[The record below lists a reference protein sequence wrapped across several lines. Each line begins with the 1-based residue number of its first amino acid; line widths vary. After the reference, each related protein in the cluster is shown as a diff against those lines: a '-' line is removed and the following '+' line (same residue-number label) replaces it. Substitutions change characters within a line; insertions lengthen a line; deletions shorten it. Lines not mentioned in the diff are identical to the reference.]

1 MNEIEVDL
9 DLGLNPFCFETEI
22 KIETRKKNLTV
33 SRGTELIERKDTSK
47 SYFANIVHTQEVDK
61 EEFIKLYTSQIKAY
75 FDLTKTAYK
84 VFFIFLRIYQDAI
97 GKDHFYL
104 SCKKAMSLA
113 EKIDHFVLSES
124 IFYRGIKELIEKR
137 IIAKTNEK
145 NWYFINPAI
154 VFNGDRAR
162 FVSEIRKKKETME
175 EQSENDF
182 GRRDTNSNAEV
193 KSRSIQSVIE
203 DVNDQ
208 EDIDLLIARLQA
220 KRSQAKMMDKSAD
233 GAIATKGEM
242 LLYPEE
248 TLEWDNI
255 HGENFLT
262 KMTFSDRVR

>member
-1 MNEIEVDL
+1 MNEIVVDL
-9 DLGLNPFCFETEI
+9 DLGLNPFCFETEL
-22 KIETRKKNLTV
+22 KIETRKRNLTV

-47 SYFANIVHTQEVDK
+47 TYFANIVHTQQVDK

-84 VFFIFLRIYQDAI
+84 VLFIFLRIYQDAI

-113 EKIDHFVLSES
+113 DKIDHFALSES

-162 FVSEIRKKKETME
+162 FVSEIIKKKEVME
-175 EQSENDF
+175 EKTENTVST
-182 GRRDTNSNAEV
+182 RDTDSNAEV
-193 KSRSIQSVIE
+193 KSRSITSVIE
-203 DVNDQ
+203 NVNDQ

-220 KRSQAKMMDKSAD
+220 KKSQEKMMDKNTD
-233 GAIATKGEM
+233 GAVATKGEM

-248 TLEWDNI
+248 PLDWDNI
-255 HGENFLT
+255 HGAD
-262 KMTFSDRVR
+262 FSQR

>member
-22 KIETRKKNLTV
+22 KIETRKRNLTV

-47 SYFANIVHTQEVDK
+47 TYFANIVHTQEVDK

-113 EKIDHFVLSES
+113 EKIDHFILSES

-162 FVSEIRKKKETME
+162 FVSEIIKKKEVME
-175 EQSENDF
+175 EQPESVASTE
-182 GRRDTNSNAEV
+182 RRNKNIKEEGITIEA
-193 KSRSIQSVIE
+193 VIE
-203 DVNDQ
+203 DVNSQ

-220 KRSQAKMMDKSAD
+220 RKHQGAMMSKSMGRCSTVEA
-233 GAIATKGEM
+233 AS
-242 LLYPEE
+242 LLPPEE
-248 TLEWDNI
+248 PLDWDNI
-255 HGENFLT
+255 
-262 KMTFSDRVR
+262 

>member
-1 MNEIEVDL
+1 
-9 DLGLNPFCFETEI
+9 
-22 KIETRKKNLTV
+22 
-33 SRGTELIERKDTSK
+33 
-47 SYFANIVHTQEVDK
+47 
-61 EEFIKLYTSQIKAY
+61 
-75 FDLTKTAYK
+75 
-84 VFFIFLRIYQDAI
+84 
-97 GKDHFYL
+97 
-104 SCKKAMSLA
+104 
-113 EKIDHFVLSES
+113 
-124 IFYRGIKELIEKR
+124 
-137 IIAKTNEK
+137 
-145 NWYFINPAI
+145 
-154 VFNGDRAR
+154 DRAR

-220 KRSQAKMMDKSAD
+220 KKSQAKMMDKSAD

>member
-22 KIETRKKNLTV
+22 KIETRKRNLTV

-47 SYFANIVHTQEVDK
+47 TYFANIVHTQEVDK

-113 EKIDHFVLSES
+113 EKIDHFILSES

-162 FVSEIRKKKETME
+162 FVSEIIKKKEVME
-175 EQSENDF
+175 EQPESVASTE
-182 GRRDTNSNAEV
+182 RRNKNIKEEGITIEA
-193 KSRSIQSVIE
+193 VIE
-203 DVNDQ
+203 DVNSQ

-220 KRSQAKMMDKSAD
+220 KKSQGLVKSESINEIPSVED
-233 GAIATKGEM
+233 TS
-242 LLYPEE
+242 LVPPEE
-248 TLEWDNI
+248 PLDWDNI
-255 HGENFLT
+255 
-262 KMTFSDRVR
+262 

>member
-9 DLGLNPFCFETEI
+9 DLGLNPFCFEIEL
-22 KIETRKKNLTV
+22 KIETRKRNLTV
-33 SRGTELIERKDTSK
+33 SRGAELIERKDTSK
-47 SYFANIVHTQEVDK
+47 TYFANIVHTQEVDK

-113 EKIDHFVLSES
+113 EKIDHFALSES

-162 FVSEIRKKKETME
+162 FVSEIIKKKEIME
-175 EQSENDF
+175 EQPEHVASTD
-182 GRRDTNSNAEV
+182 RRNKSIKAEG
-193 KSRSIQSVIE
+193 IAIEAVIE
-203 DVNDQ
+203 DVNSQ

-220 KRSQAKMMDKSAD
+220 KKHQGAMMSKSMGRCSAVE
-233 GAIATKGEM
+233 AVT
-242 LLYPEE
+242 LLPPEE
-248 TLEWDNI
+248 PLVWDNI
-255 HGENFLT
+255 
-262 KMTFSDRVR
+262 

>member
-1 MNEIEVDL
+1 
-9 DLGLNPFCFETEI
+9 
-22 KIETRKKNLTV
+22 
-33 SRGTELIERKDTSK
+33 
-47 SYFANIVHTQEVDK
+47 
-61 EEFIKLYTSQIKAY
+61 
-75 FDLTKTAYK
+75 
-84 VFFIFLRIYQDAI
+84 
-97 GKDHFYL
+97 
-104 SCKKAMSLA
+104 
-113 EKIDHFVLSES
+113 KIDHFVLSES

-162 FVSEIRKKKETME
+162 FVSEIIKKKEVME
-175 EQSENDF
+175 GQTENTVST
-182 GRRDTNSNAEV
+182 RDMDNNAEV
-193 KSRSIQSVIE
+193 KSRSIASVIE

-220 KRSQAKMMDKSAD
+220 KRSQAKMMDVSAD

-255 HGENFLT
+255 HGEDFLT